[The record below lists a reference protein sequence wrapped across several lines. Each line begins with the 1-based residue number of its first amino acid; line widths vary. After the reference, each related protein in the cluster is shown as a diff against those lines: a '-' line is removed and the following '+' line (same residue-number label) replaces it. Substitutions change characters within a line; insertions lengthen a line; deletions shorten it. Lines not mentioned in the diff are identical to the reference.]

1 MAINLATD
9 IVADVLNTADPVA
22 VRAATERL
30 VRLQSASASAADFAA
45 ETAAARALRS
55 DGAGAAASR
64 GLPPNDAPAVSRP
77 AVAGADASSAVY
89 RKFEAFVLQTFVE
102 SMLPRNDQIFGK
114 GTAGNVWRSMLA
126 EQLGTQL
133 AKSGGVGIA
142 RVLAKAHPADAGVTP
157 AVADDES

>member
-1 MAINLATD
+1 MAISLATD
-9 IVADVLNTADPVA
+9 IVADVLNAGDPVA
-22 VRAATERL
+22 ARAATERL
-30 VRLQSASASAADFAA
+30 TRLQSASGVDFAA
-45 ETAAARALRS
+45 ESAASAASAVARAART
-55 DGAGAAASR
+55 
-64 GLPPNDAPAVSRP
+64 DAPAVSRP
-77 AVAGADASSAVY
+77 AAASGDASSAVY

-142 RVLAKAHPADAGVTP
+142 RVLAKAHPTDAAP
-157 AVADDES
+157 AADDGK